1 MGPVHRTPSAPQ
13 EEVVTT
19 AAVGTTDGL
28 IADRWVVGPVLAH
41 GGQATVHRAHHVS
54 LGRTAAIKLF
64 HPHVWA
70 DPAFRVRF
78 RRECEALV
86 ALEHPNVIPV
96 LDAGESEGTGWLV
109 MHLAVGGSL
118 ADRLAAGPLHVD
130 EAVAILRQVAAAL
143 DAAHTAGRLHRDVK
157 PGNVLL
163 EPDGHVWLA
172 DFGVA
177 RPVGTT
183 TTVTGQLVGTAA
195 YMAPEVIGGERAR
208 PPADV
213 YAFACMAFEV
223 LTGIR
228 PFPDAEVG
236 AVLFA
241 HLERPAPRARSLRPD
256 LPRSVDR
263 VLAAGLAKD
272 PRDRPRTA
280 TALVDG
286 LVRALPGPGATV
298 SLVPP
303 IVPRRLR
310 RQGRGRRAALA
321 AGGVMLAGCTAGLA
335 LVMAASDDTPAAI
348 AAERLL
354 PTIPTAGGEMRGRAA
369 SPGAVPGTSLRDRV
383 AVAHARDGLT
393 LYAVEAGTSRT
404 SDAVG
409 HQITS
414 ALASSGLAVGP
425 VDLQGG
431 GMAVV
436 AHGSAD
442 LLRFGATWA
451 VARVPGA
458 TSSAPTRIVV
468 ARGDGGAPTRWADA
482 LSAARPGAV
491 HTPS

>member
-1 MGPVHRTPSAPQ
+1 MGPVHRTPPAPQ
-13 EEVVTT
+13 EEVVTR

-54 LGRTAAIKLF
+54 LGRTAAIKLY

-86 ALEHPNVIPV
+86 ALEHPNAIPV
-96 LDAGESEGTGWLV
+96 LDAGGSEGAGWLV
-109 MHLAVGGSL
+109 MHLAEGGSL
-118 ADRLAAGPLHVD
+118 ADRLAAGPLRAD

-143 DAAHTAGRLHRDVK
+143 DAAHAAGRLHRDVK

-163 EPDGHVWLA
+163 EPDGHAWLA

-195 YMAPEVIGGERAR
+195 YMAPEVIGGERVR

-223 LTGIR
+223 LTGTR

-256 LPRSVDR
+256 LPVSVDR

-286 LVRALPGPGATV
+286 LVRALPGPGATIP
-298 SLVPP
+298 LAPP
-303 IVPRRLR
+303 IVPRRR
-310 RQGRGRRAALA
+310 RGRGRRAALA
-321 AGGVMLAGCTAGLA
+321 AGGVMLVGCTAGLA
-335 LVMAASDDTPAAI
+335 LVMTAGDDAPAAI

-354 PTIPTAGGEMRGRAA
+354 PTIPVAGGEMRGRAA

-383 AVAHARDGLT
+383 AVARTGDGLT

-414 ALASSGLAVGP
+414 ALASSGLAVDP

-436 AHGSAD
+436 AHDSTD
-442 LLRFGATWA
+442 LLRFGDTWA

-458 TSSAPTRIVV
+458 ISSAPTRIVV
-468 ARGDGGAPTRWADA
+468 ARGDGGAPTRWVDS
-482 LSAARPGAV
+482 LSVARPGAV
-491 HTPS
+491 YTPS